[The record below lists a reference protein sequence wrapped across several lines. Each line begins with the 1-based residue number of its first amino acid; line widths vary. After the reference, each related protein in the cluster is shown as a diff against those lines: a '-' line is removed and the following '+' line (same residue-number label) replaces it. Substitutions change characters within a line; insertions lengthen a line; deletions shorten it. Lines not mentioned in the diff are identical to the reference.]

1 MAYKKKLIEVA
12 LPLEDINREA
22 AREKSIRHGHPST
35 LHLWWA
41 RRPLAACRAVLFSS
55 LVDDPSECVAELMAD
70 VAKRK
75 AAEKA
80 FAVQKKAWDS
90 RKALFDKAAASG
102 MPVTSNPP
110 PGLEPKVEDI
120 LVETERE
127 RLFDIIR
134 ELVKWENSNDDRTL
148 NKARAE
154 ILRSTG
160 GNPPPVY
167 DPFCGGGSIPLE
179 AQRLGLDAHASD
191 LNPVPVLINKALI
204 EIPPKFAGKP
214 PVNPESRK
222 KLSASGSWKGAAG
235 LAEDVRYYG
244 QWMRDEAEKRIGHLY
259 PKVKLPKEHG
269 GGEAT
274 VIAWLWART
283 VASPNPVAKGAHV
296 PLVRSFW
303 LSTKAGKKAWVE
315 PVVDQSTMTYRF
327 EVRTGEGEPRG
338 GTVSRNGG
346 VCLLTGSPMPLD
358 YIRAEGKAGRLG
370 ARLMAIVAEG
380 SGGRTYVVPSEAHE
394 HAARVAQPHDVPD
407 TDLPEKALGFRV
419 QNYGMVKHR
428 HLFTDR
434 QLAALTTFCDLVGEV
449 RVKVMN
455 DSGGD
460 QPSYSD
466 AVATYLGLAVGR
478 LSDICNALCR
488 WEVSKTQ
495 VRNLFTRQAIAML
508 WDFAEPNVFSQ
519 TAGDYSISL
528 GNLLRALAHLPARGE
543 CVVKQLN
550 AEALMNDRPRMF
562 STDPPYYDNVPY
574 ADLSDFFYV
583 WLRRCLQPVYP
594 QLLGTMLVPKAE
606 ELIAEPFRHGGREEA
621 RLFFERGMGRVFERM
636 RDASDSRF
644 PTTIYYAFKQTE
656 DEGDEDDDSEDAGGS
671 RASTG
676 WETFLQGLADAG
688 WQIDGTWPMRTEL
701 GNRMRNLDSNA
712 LASSIVLVCR
722 VRPKDAGVA
731 SRRDFLAAL
740 KRELPDA
747 LRNLQK
753 GNIAPVDL
761 AQAAIGPGMAVFS
774 RYVRVLETN
783 GDPMGVRTALSLI
796 NQSLDE
802 VLAEQEGEFDADT
815 RWALAWFDQYGFTE
829 GAYGQ
834 AETLSTAKNTSVSGM
849 VEAGILA
856 AKAGKV
862 RLLKKE
868 ELPGDWDPANDD
880 RLTVWEATHHLIRS
894 LDSGEQAAAELLKK
908 LGAVAEIARDLS
920 YRLYTVCERRK
931 WAQDAIGYNALV
943 LAWPDLKRLADE
955 QKTAGPSQGQLI

>member
-1 MAYKKKLIEVA
+1 MTYKKKLIEVA

-55 LVDDPSECVAELMAD
+55 LVDDPSECVADLMAD
-70 VAKRK
+70 APKRR

-80 FAVQKKAWDS
+80 LAAQ
-90 RKALFDKAAASG
+90 RKLWEARKTLFDKAQAAKISA
-102 MPVTSNPP
+102 PE
-110 PGLEPKVEDI
+110 PGPQPKLEEI
-120 LVETERE
+120 IVETERE

-134 ELVKWENSNDDRTL
+134 ELVKWENSNEDRVL

-154 ILRSTG
+154 IMRSCNG
-160 GNPPPVY
+160 KPPPVY

-179 AQRLGLDAHASD
+179 AQRLGLEAHASD

-204 EIPPKFAGKP
+204 EIPPRFAGKP
-214 PVNPESRK
+214 PVNPEARK

-235 LAEDVRYYG
+235 LAEDIRYYG
-244 QWMRDEAEKRIGHLY
+244 QWMRDEAEERIGHLY
-259 PKVKLPKEHG
+259 PKVKLPKEYG

-283 VASPNPVAKGAHV
+283 VASPNPAAKGAHV

-327 EVRTGEGEPRG
+327 EVRTGNGEPRV
-338 GTVSRNGG
+338 GTVNRNGG
-346 VCLLTGSPMPLD
+346 VCLLTGSPMPLA
-358 YIRAEGKAGRLG
+358 YVRAEGKAGRFG
-370 ARLMAIVAEG
+370 ARLLAIIGEG
-380 SGGRTYVVPSEAHE
+380 ARSRVYLAPTDMHE
-394 HAARVAQPHDVPD
+394 RAAQAAQPHGVPD
-407 TDLPEKALGFRV
+407 TDMPVQALGFRV
-419 QNYGMVKHR
+419 QSYGMTKHK
-428 HLFTDR
+428 HLFTHR
-434 QLAALTTFCDLVGEV
+434 QLVALTAFSDLVGEARE
-449 RVKVMN
+449 RVLS
-455 DSGGD
+455 DSTN
-460 QPSYSD
+460 QEEYAN
-466 AVATYLGLAVGR
+466 AVATYLAF
-478 LSDICNALCR
+478 A
-488 WEVSKTQ
+488 VSKSANYWSSICKWHQAKELVVSTFGLPVMPMTWDYIETNPFSASTGNWVSGVEQ
-495 VRNLFTRQAIAML
+495 AAKGVANTPATTKSFARQADAAAPKNPKVP
-508 WDFAEPNVFSQ
+508 W
-519 TAGDYSISL
+519 
-528 GNLLRALAHLPARGE
+528 
-543 CVVKQLN
+543 VVC
-550 AEALMNDRPRMF
+550 
-562 STDPPYYDNVPY
+562 TDPPYYDNIPY
-574 ADLSDFFYV
+574 ADLSDFFYI
-583 WLRRCLQPVYP
+583 WLRRILGAIYP
-594 QLLGTMLVPKAE
+594 DLLSTLLVPKAS
-606 ELIAEPFRHGGREEA
+606 ELVADPFRHGGRA
-621 RLFFERGMGRVFERM
+621 GASRFFEGGLKRVFEVVR
-636 RDASDSRF
+636 SESSSEF
-644 PTTIYYAFKQTE
+644 PFTVFYAFKQQESE
-656 DEGDEDDDSEDAGGS
+656 DESEAAEAGDTTASV
-671 RASTG
+671 ASTG
-676 WETFLQGLADAG
+676 WETMLEGLTSSG
-688 WQIDGTWPMRTEL
+688 FSVDGTWPMRTEQPGGL
-701 GNRMRNLDSNA
+701 REAGRNS
-712 LASSIVLVCR
+712 LASSVILVCR
-722 VRPKDAGVA
+722 PRPKDAGVA

-740 KRELPDA
+740 KRELPEA

-774 RYVRVLETN
+774 RYARVLETD
-783 GDPMGVRTALSLI
+783 GSPMGVRTALALI

-856 AKAGKV
+856 AKGGKV

-868 ELPGDWDPANDD
+868 ELPADWDPAADT
-880 RLTVWEATHHLIRS
+880 RLTIWESTHYLIRA
-894 LDSGEQAAAELLKK
+894 LDQGEQSAAELLRK

-931 WAQDAIGYNALV
+931 WAQEAIGYNALV

-955 QKTAGPSQGQLI
+955 QKAAGPTQGELI